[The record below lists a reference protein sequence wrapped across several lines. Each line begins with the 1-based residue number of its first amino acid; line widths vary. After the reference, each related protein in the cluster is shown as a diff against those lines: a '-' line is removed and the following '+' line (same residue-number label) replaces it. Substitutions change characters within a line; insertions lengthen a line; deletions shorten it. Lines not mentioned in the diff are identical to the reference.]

1 MVRRDEACPVQPAS
15 RGLIIRASR
24 LVDGTGAPAVHDPTV
39 VVENGRIRKIYAGPA
54 PEGGR
59 PPGSRTL
66 DLRGHTLLPG
76 LIDAHVH
83 LVRPGDGTPFETAVR
98 EPDGVLAVAAAENA
112 RRALRAGITTVRDC
126 GGMRDATLDLGR
138 ARQLG
143 YAILPRLH
151 LCGRPI
157 TITGGHCWYFG
168 GEADGAEEI
177 RRMVRRLL
185 KSGVDYIKIMATGG
199 GTVGTMP
206 WLPSFSAEELRAA
219 VEEAHRFGRR
229 VGIHSLCAEAT
240 RHVLAAGADQ
250 IEHAYFIVDAGGRQE
265 FDPRVADAIAKAG
278 TPVTTT
284 LSVGHYLIEALSRR
298 EGRAPKDRE
307 LLERWRRMFAQ
318 TLENARRMHAAG
330 VRFVAGTD
338 AGWRFTPFDGL
349 VTEIELIRE
358 AGASPA
364 EAIAAATSDAAAAMG
379 IGAETGALREGL
391 AADIIAV
398 AGDPLADLG
407 VLRRPA
413 MVMLGGIVVA
423 PEKLDGGLC
432 DL

>member
-1 MVRRDEACPVQPAS
+1 MRPAS
-15 RGLIIRASR
+15 GVWIIRASR

-83 LVRPGDGTPFETAVR
+83 LVLPGDGTPFETSVR
-98 EPDGVLAVAAAENA
+98 EPDGVLTVAAGENA
-112 RRALRAGITTVRDC
+112 QRALRAGITTLRDC
-126 GGMRDATLDLGR
+126 GGMRDTTLDLER
-138 ARQLG
+138 ARRLG
-143 YAILPRLH
+143 YATLPRLH
-151 LCGRPI
+151 LCGRPV

-229 VGIHSLCAEAT
+229 VGVHSLCAEAT

-265 FDPRVADAIAKAG
+265 FEPRVADAIAQAG
-278 TPVTTT
+278 APVTTT

-298 EGRAPKDRE
+298 EGRAPEDRE

-318 TLENARRMHAAG
+318 TLENARRMHA
-330 VRFVAGTD
+330 GTD

-349 VTEIELIRE
+349 VTELELIHE
-358 AGASPA
+358 AGAAPA
-364 EAIAAATSDAAAAMG
+364 EAIAAGTSDAAAAMG

-398 AGDPLADLG
+398 AGDPLTDLG
-407 VLRRPA
+407 VLRQPA
-413 MVMLGGIVVA
+413 TVMLGGIVVV
-423 PEKLDGGLC
+423 PEKLDGL
-432 DL
+432 LWNA

>member
-1 MVRRDEACPVQPAS
+1 MRPAS
-15 RGLIIRASR
+15 GVLIIRASR

-39 VVENGRIRKIYAGPA
+39 VVESGRIRKIYAGPA
-54 PEGGR
+54 PEGER

-83 LVRPGDGTPFETAVR
+83 LVLPGDGTPFETSVR
-98 EPDGVLAVAAAENA
+98 EPDGVLTVVAGENA
-112 RRALRAGITTVRDC
+112 RRALRAGITTLRDC
-126 GGMRDATLDLGR
+126 GGMRDTTLDLER
-138 ARQLG
+138 ARRLG
-143 YAILPRLH
+143 YATLPRLH

-168 GEADGAEEI
+168 GEADGVEEI

-229 VGIHSLCAEAT
+229 IGIHSLCAEAT
-240 RHVLAAGADQ
+240 RHLLAAGADQ

-298 EGRAPKDRE
+298 EGRAPEDRE

-349 VTEIELIRE
+349 VTELELIHE
-358 AGASPA
+358 AGAAPA
-364 EAIAAATSDAAAAMG
+364 EAIAAGTSEAAAAMG

-398 AGDPLADLG
+398 AGDPLTDLG

-413 MVMLGGIVVA
+413 TVMLGGIVVV
-423 PEKLDGGLC
+423 PEKLDGL
-432 DL
+432 LWNA

>member
-1 MVRRDEACPVQPAS
+1 VSPAS
-15 RGLIIRASR
+15 GDLIIRASR

-39 VVENGRIRKIYAGPA
+39 VVQNGTIRKIYAGTA
-54 PEGGR
+54 SEGGWPDTR
-59 PPGSRTL
+59 IL

-83 LVRPGDGTPFETAVR
+83 LVLPGDGTPFETAVR
-98 EPDGVLAVAAAENA
+98 EPDGALAIAAAENA
-112 RRALRAGITTVRDC
+112 RRALRAGITTLRDC
-126 GGMRDATLDLGR
+126 GGMRDTTLDLGR
-138 ARQLG
+138 ARRLG
-143 YAILPRLH
+143 FATLPRLH

-168 GEADGAEEI
+168 GEADGIEEI

-199 GTVGTMP
+199 GTLGTMS
-206 WLPSFSAEELRAA
+206 WLPSFSEEELRAA

-229 VGIHSLCAEAT
+229 VGIHSLCAAAT

-250 IEHAYFIVDAGGRQE
+250 VEHAYFIVDAGGRQE
-265 FDPRVADAIAKAG
+265 FEPRVADAIAQAG

-284 LSVGHYLIEALSRR
+284 LSVGYYLIEALSRLESPTR
-298 EGRAPKDRE
+298 EDRD
-307 LLERWRRMFAQ
+307 LLERWRRMFAES
-318 TLENARRMHAAG
+318 LENARRMHAAG

-349 VTEIELIRE
+349 VTELELIRE
-358 AGASPA
+358 AGAAPA
-364 EAIAAATSDAAAAMG
+364 EAVAAGTSAAAAAMG

-407 VLRRPA
+407 VLRRPV
-413 MVMLGGIVVA
+413 MVVLGGTVVV
-423 PEKLDGGLC
+423 PEEPHRPLC
-432 DL
+432 GP

>member
-1 MVRRDEACPVQPAS
+1 
-15 RGLIIRASR
+15 
-24 LVDGTGAPAVHDPTV
+24 VDGTGAPAVRDPTV
-39 VVENGRIRKIYAGPA
+39 VLENGRVGKIYSGQA
-54 PEGGR
+54 PDGGW
-59 PPGSRTL
+59 PPGARTL

-83 LVRPGDGTPFETAVR
+83 LVLPGDGTPFETSVR
-98 EPDGVLAVAAAENA
+98 EPDGVLTVAAGENA

-126 GGMRDATLDLGR
+126 GGMRDATLDLRR

-168 GEADGAEEI
+168 GEADGADEI

-199 GTVGTMP
+199 GTVGTMS

-219 VEEAHRFGRR
+219 VDEAHRFGRR
-229 VGIHSLCAEAT
+229 VGIHSLCAAAT
-240 RHVLAAGADQ
+240 RTVLSAGADQ
-250 IEHAYFIVDAGGRQE
+250 IEHAYFIADADGRQE
-265 FDPRVADAIAKAG
+265 FEPRVADAIAQAG

-298 EGRAPKDRE
+298 EARAQGEQD
-307 LLERWRRMFAQ
+307 LLERWQSMFAR

-379 IGAETGALREGL
+379 IGGETGSLREGL

-413 MVMLGGIVVA
+413 MVMLGGVVVV
-423 PEKLDGGLC
+423 PEHSTGRPATLDTVSGDSYGVKYETGHHGPG
-432 DL
+432 

>member
-1 MVRRDEACPVQPAS
+1 MIAAHAAKDV
-15 RGLIIRASR
+15 IIRASR

-54 PEGGR
+54 PEGEW

-83 LVRPGDGTPFETAVR
+83 LVLPGDGTPFETAVR

-112 RRALRAGITTVRDC
+112 RRALRAGITTLRDC
-126 GGMRDATLDLGR
+126 GGMRDTTLDLGR
-138 ARQLG
+138 ARRLG
-143 YAILPRLH
+143 FATLPRLH

-168 GEADGAEEI
+168 GEADGIEEI

-199 GTVGTMP
+199 GTAGTMS

-219 VEEAHRFGRR
+219 VEETHRFGRR
-229 VGIHSLCAEAT
+229 VGIHSLCAAAT
-240 RHVLAAGADQ
+240 RHVLAAAADQ

-265 FDPRVADAIAKAG
+265 FEPRVADAIAQAG

-284 LSVGHYLIEALSRR
+284 LSVGYYLIEALSRLEGPTR
-298 EGRAPKDRE
+298 EDRD
-307 LLERWRRMFAQ
+307 LLERWRRMFAES
-318 TLENARRMHAAG
+318 LENARRMHAAG

-349 VTEIELIRE
+349 VTELELIHE
-358 AGASPA
+358 AGAAPA
-364 EAIAAATSDAAAAMG
+364 EAVAAGTSAAATAMG

-407 VLRRPA
+407 VLRRPV
-413 MVMLGGIVVA
+413 MVVLGGTVVV
-423 PEKLDGGLC
+423 PEEPHRPLC
-432 DL
+432 DP